1 MHRAIALLLAVF
13 FLAAF
18 VEPAQSQESA
28 DAVAQALA
36 QGDAFLS
43 HKNFDKARQAYL
55 KADKLSHHTCGECFL
70 RMLRA
75 DRQAGDLSAAL
86 DDAKRAAKAAGDDK
100 VLAARAHMARGVLL
114 AQMSGKPSD
123 KKLREAVDELHQA
136 LELDPGQAMAHFNLG
151 EILIQQ
157 ERDDDGIL
165 ELKNYIAAPGA
176 DPKMVS
182 EARRIIANPILARE
196 PFAPDFSFATPEG
209 ETIANAAL
217 RGKVVLLDFWGTW
230 CPPCRESV
238 PMLADI
244 RKKFLNRPF
253 QIIGIS
259 SDEDEQAWKSFI
271 AAHHMD
277 WSEYRD
283 NSGQVQELFKINAFP
298 TFIVLDRD
306 GVIRFRQSGL
316 SAGLSQEE
324 LEEAINKALKRP
336 SQFSGTAPPSAPA
349 AEESRASAGQQ
360 SAPTTIGLKPAA
372 AASETVPSASPA
384 EATEVEGG
392 SISGNT
398 YENDSLSFSYEFPPG
413 WVAAKPQTL
422 HAANETTAASTKAM
436 ALQQHPELGASLRL
450 MVPKTIFYASRSGE
464 DDGQRLAIPCVRI
477 TVMRWNGPVL
487 TVGSVKG
494 DAERMNPPGMNPVG
508 EPEEYAAGDRDFF
521 RTDFEYT
528 RISPHTWLS
537 RFQGVVNGYLLTLE
551 FLAANKQE
559 LEQLVSTAES
569 LSFH

>member
-1 MHRAIALLLAVF
+1 MCRGIAFLLAVL
-13 FLAAF
+13 FLAPLAEL
-18 VEPAQSQESA
+18 VQGQEGA

-36 QGDAFLS
+36 QGDAFFS

-86 DDAKRAAKAAGDDK
+86 DDAKRAVKAAGDDK
-100 VLAARAHMARGVLL
+100 ALAARAHMARGVLL

-165 ELKNYIAAPGA
+165 ELKNYITAPGA

-182 EARRIIANPILARE
+182 EARRVIANPILARE
-196 PFAPDFSFATPEG
+196 PFAPDFSFATLEG
-209 ETIANAAL
+209 ETISNAAV

-271 AAHHMD
+271 SAHHMD

-283 NSGQVQELFKINAFP
+283 NSGQVQEVFKINSFP

-316 SAGLSQEE
+316 SEISQQE
-324 LEEAINKALKRP
+324 LDEAISKALKRP
-336 SQFSGTAPPSAPA
+336 PQ
-349 AEESRASAGQQ
+349 
-360 SAPTTIGLKPAA
+360 PAA
-372 AASETVPSASPA
+372 AAFAASKEPSAAAGQASAAAATDQKPAGAPSAAVQAVSPT
-384 EATEVEGG
+384 EATEVESG

-398 YENDSLSFSYEFPPG
+398 YENNLLSFSYEFPPG
-413 WVAAKPQTL
+413 WVAAKPETL
-422 HAANETTAASTKAM
+422 HAANETAAASAKAM
-436 ALQQHPELGASLRL
+436 ALQQHPEWGASLRL
-450 MVPKTIFYASRSGE
+450 IVPKTIFYASRSGE
-464 DDGQRLAIPCVRI
+464 GDGQRLAIPCVRI
-477 TVMRWNGPVL
+477 TVMRWNGPAL
-487 TVGSVKG
+487 TVASAKSA
-494 DAERMNPPGMNPVG
+494 AERMNPPGMNPVG

-559 LEQLVSTAES
+559 LEQLISTAES